1 MPRSGLL
8 CKSITRWRNPICRQ
22 TSTSTLKNRRKSIL
36 PYYMAARKNT
46 SRKKRLMKR
55 VKQNKPVPTWVVI
68 RTNRKTRTNPKRR
81 LWRRSD
87 VNVGWWWKMATI
99 EETATRVYT
108 INLGKAWITPEHK
121 RTDRVV
127 NMIREFAERH
137 MKSNEIKLDQ
147 DLNRQLWSRG
157 KTNPPRKVRVKMVKE
172 EDGTVTVSLYEDLPS
187 DTSTTIETPAT
198 AEKKETDI
206 EAPAETKTAT
216 DEQSKEERTTEAAS
230 K

>member
-1 MPRSGLL
+1 
-8 CKSITRWRNPICRQ
+8 
-22 TSTSTLKNRRKSIL
+22 
-36 PYYMAARKNT
+36 
-46 SRKKRLMKR
+46 
-55 VKQNKPVPTWVVI
+55 
-68 RTNRKTRTNPKRR
+68 
-81 LWRRSD
+81 
-87 VNVGWWWKMATI
+87 MATI

-172 EDGTVTVSLYEDLPS
+172 EDGTVTVSLYEDLPAAA
-187 DTSTTIETPAT
+187 STTIETPAT
-198 AEKKETDI
+198 EEKKETDT

>member
-1 MPRSGLL
+1 
-8 CKSITRWRNPICRQ
+8 
-22 TSTSTLKNRRKSIL
+22 
-36 PYYMAARKNT
+36 
-46 SRKKRLMKR
+46 
-55 VKQNKPVPTWVVI
+55 
-68 RTNRKTRTNPKRR
+68 
-81 LWRRSD
+81 
-87 VNVGWWWKMATI
+87 MATI

-172 EDGTVTVSLYEDLPS
+172 EDGTVTVSLYEDLPAA
-187 DTSTTIETPAT
+187 TSTTTIETPAT

-216 DEQSKEERTTEAAS
+216 DEQSKEERTAKAAS

>member
-1 MPRSGLL
+1 
-8 CKSITRWRNPICRQ
+8 
-22 TSTSTLKNRRKSIL
+22 
-36 PYYMAARKNT
+36 
-46 SRKKRLMKR
+46 
-55 VKQNKPVPTWVVI
+55 
-68 RTNRKTRTNPKRR
+68 
-81 LWRRSD
+81 
-87 VNVGWWWKMATI
+87 MATI

-206 EAPAETKTAT
+206 EAPTETKSAT
-216 DEQSKEERTTEAAS
+216 DEQSKEERRTEAAS